1 MASVTWHDH
10 RRDAIRGGCS
20 PVMIFPLVPRD
31 RGITE
36 SHGGAKHDADANTK
50 VNDLRCHHSTQTLLG
65 VEERTDFTQRSEIAF
80 VRGALKGVPTCSIPR
95 CCKRHSTPTP

>member
-31 RGITE
+31 RGIAE
-36 SHGGAKHDADANTK
+36 SHGKHDADANTK
-50 VNDLRCHHSTQTLLG
+50 VNDLRCHHSTQTLF
-65 VEERTDFTQRSEIAF
+65 VEDE
-80 VRGALKGVPTCSIPR
+80 
-95 CCKRHSTPTP
+95 